1 MWTSC
6 VAVVAAMIM
15 RICDQRAG
23 NAAFLR
29 KWNHLERNYS
39 IIWKKIKNTFT
50 ARHDRDDWMP
60 PANRTKYDLVRW
72 SRFGVYKYSRDVCVC
87 CDRSIYSKHHKHH
100 FTVNIL
106 PETIQRKCNPFYIYL
121 THLCVVQEQQ
131 HELLIG
137 EINDRGSDVS
147 PVHSA
152 DAKELSQ
159 RADDA
164 YIITSISHLTFAAAN
179 FLQIP
184 LCFC

>member
-39 IIWKKIKNTFT
+39 IIWKKIKSTFT
-50 ARHDRDDWMP
+50 ARQDRDDWMP

-106 PETIQRKCNPFYIYL
+106 PEIVANDSTRMQSILHLFDASLCGSRAASRAADWRNKWSRIWRKS
-121 THLCVVQEQQ
+121 
-131 HELLIG
+131 
-137 EINDRGSDVS
+137 GSQCWR
-147 PVHSA
+147 
-152 DAKELSQ
+152 Q
-159 RADDA
+159 RAESESWWCV
-164 YIITSISHLTFAAAN
+164 YN
-179 FLQIP
+179 YVN
-184 LCFC
+184 